1 MSESSKP
8 RTFKLNKLVRDKIIN
23 AHIDE
28 GGSVSSINISG
39 NRLNSELIKKLQ
51 EEAKELKNSKLSIEE
66 LADLQEI
73 LDQLLKNL
81 GISKKEIKL
90 VQKKKNIKKGGFK
103 KGHFI
108 KTVTLPTASKW
119 TEYYAAEPK
128 RFPEVLNE

>member
-1 MSESSKP
+1 MSEK
-8 RTFKLNKLVRDKIIN
+8 RTFKLNKLVRDKIIK

-28 GGSVSSINISG
+28 GGSVCSINISG
-39 NRLNSELIKKLQ
+39 SKLNSELIKKFQ
-51 EEAKELKNSKLSIEE
+51 EELKELKNAGLSIEE

-81 GISKKEIKL
+81 DISKKEIKL
-90 VQKKKNIKKGGFK
+90 VQKEKNIKKGGFK

-108 KTVTLPTASKW
+108 KTVTLPAASKW

-128 RFPEVLNE
+128 RFPEEE